1 MSISKDACESVITW
15 NIEGLTSVNKSAEDF
30 QNLIYKYDIIVL
42 SETWTNRL
50 SNVDL
55 SGFQDIHS
63 FRKYQPCRT
72 KRSSGGIVIFLRNEI
87 SKCVKVV
94 LNQINCLIWLE
105 IDKNYFNIEQDL
117 YLGCVYIA
125 PESSPVHHMYDIDI
139 FRQI

>member
-1 MSISKDACESVITW
+1 VK
-15 NIEGLTSVNKSAEDF
+15 KSSEDF

-55 SGFQDIHS
+55 SGFQNIHS
-63 FRKYQPCRT
+63 FRKYQHRRA
-72 KRSSGGIVIFLRNEI
+72 KRSSGGIVIYIRNEI
-87 SKCVKVV
+87 SKGVKVV
-94 LNQINCLIWLE
+94 LNQIDCLIWLKV
-105 IDKNYFNIEQDL
+105 DKNYFNIEQDL